1 MNAKQFRVNL
11 VFCVSVLVL
20 ARTYIT
26 LHSSQNGEEKFKPDC
41 SKVCRHKNQSSPLPI
56 VRIALHA

>member
-11 VFCVSVLVL
+11 VFCASVLVL

-26 LHSSQNGEEKFKPDC
+26 LHSSQNGEEKFNPDC
-41 SKVCRHKNQSSPLPI
+41 KVCCHKIQSSPLPI